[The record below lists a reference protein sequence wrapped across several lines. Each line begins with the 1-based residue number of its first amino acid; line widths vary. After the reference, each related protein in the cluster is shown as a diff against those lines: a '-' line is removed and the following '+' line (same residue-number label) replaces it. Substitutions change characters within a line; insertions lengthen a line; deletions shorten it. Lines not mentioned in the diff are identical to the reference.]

1 MGAIVEAVPG
11 KGEALKEKRK
21 IKRRYLL
28 YYMRVYDE
36 TRQQIGN
43 LVDLT
48 PKGAMLVSEHPL
60 PIKTNYQ
67 LKLELSEDVADK
79 PYLEFNARSLW
90 CRPDVDPHFY
100 NTGFRIL
107 DLSPDDVKIVN
118 RIIEVYGF
126 RDN

>member
-1 MGAIVEAVPG
+1 M
-11 KGEALKEKRK
+11 KEKRK

-107 DLSPDDVKIVN
+107 DLSPEDVKIVN

>member
-1 MGAIVEAVPG
+1 M
-11 KGEALKEKRK
+11 KEKRK

-60 PIKTNYQ
+60 PIKTNFH

-90 CRPDVDPHFY
+90 CQPDIEPHFY

-107 DLSPDDVKIVN
+107 DLSPEDVKIVN

>member
-1 MGAIVEAVPG
+1 M
-11 KGEALKEKRK
+11 KEKRK

-28 YYMRVYDE
+28 YYMRVYDAE
-36 TRQQIGN
+36 TRLQIGN

-48 PKGAMLVSEHPL
+48 PRGAMLVSEHPL
-60 PIKTNYQ
+60 PIKTNYR

-79 PYLEFNARSLW
+79 PYLEFNAKSLW
-90 CRPDVDPHFY
+90 TRPDIEPHFF
-100 NTGFRIL
+100 NTGFKIL
-107 DLSPDDVKIVN
+107 DLAAEDVKIVN